1 MDKIEWSESVTY
13 CTLDK
18 RIHTISNAKQALVA
32 LFDRWPVRTGSLYFT
47 AMDVCY
53 QAGDGLMRPEA
64 ARSAFLAA
72 AVEAGALVRK
82 TI

>member
-13 CTLDK
+13 RTSDK

-53 QAGDGLMRPEA
+53 QAGTA
-64 ARSAFLAA
+64 
-72 AVEAGALVRK
+72 
-82 TI
+82 